1 MLLNRNV
8 LDQRSIHPERART
21 HHVLVLP
28 RMQVGANGDALGG
41 AVLQRHVDRVRAVE
55 RVIGV
60 AGAWVHGPRNDRLIR
75 RFVSRWYSANA
86 YALAGR
92 IGLVDLVGLNVSVPI

>member
-41 AVLQRHVDRVRAVE
+41 AVLQGHVDRVRAVV
-55 RVIGV
+55 RVIGI
-60 AGAWVHGPRNDRLIR
+60 AGAWVRGPGDDRLIR
-75 RFVSRWYSANA
+75 RFVSRWYSADT

-92 IGLVDLVGLNVSVPI
+92 IGLINLVSLNIAVPI